1 MKEKSR
7 RIIRKMMR
15 NSFLMGMASIFCPSI
30 IRVDYL
36 KMPNHEDAFK
46 LNEDWAKIGSD
57 MNKVYGR
64 FEKGL

>member
-1 MKEKSR
+1 
-7 RIIRKMMR
+7 MMR